1 MASKNPAR
9 LPSSDQ
15 SAVLTSATK
24 VSTWVRY
31 VAALRQQLDMFYW
44 LIPARESPDPQN
56 RGDRAKQTSLGPPKI
71 KPHIP
76 KIWLFLDGAGP
87 STLPLLKSKR
97 PGRSLE
103 YGWGVSVGISD
114 APLSATSVR

>member
-1 MASKNPAR
+1 M
-9 LPSSDQ
+9 
-15 SAVLTSATK
+15 LTSATK

-56 RGDRAKQTSLGPPKI
+56 RGDRAKKTSFGPPKI

-76 KIWLFLDGAGP
+76 KIWLFLDGTGP